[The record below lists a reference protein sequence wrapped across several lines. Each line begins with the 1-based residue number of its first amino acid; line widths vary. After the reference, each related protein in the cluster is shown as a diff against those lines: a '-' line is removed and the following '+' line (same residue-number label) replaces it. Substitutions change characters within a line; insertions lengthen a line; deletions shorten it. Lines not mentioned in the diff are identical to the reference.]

1 MPARNELALSSD
13 WRITK
18 SSVKAIDMANAL
30 QSLRRL
36 AGGLGVEAEIIRY
49 ATDGESKSN
58 KELIEIDTHY
68 ATQSQ
73 PIRDSEF
80 DILAGAM
87 LHECGHYKIDSI
99 DVPINYLDA
108 KEGVYSPEGIGAIGE
123 EIVADRYIQ
132 QKSKVYNRYIHAV
145 RNAEK
150 YKGGDISDEDY
161 ENLLGV
167 WLGSMV
173 YGKQVDWTK
182 WHLPMAQAYGVLVD
196 LERQLSKDI
205 KLQLTSTLSRTMHY
219 KSASLKISSLLNQD
233 KPISQPDREQRPAPG
248 TPEDDQ
254 FQKDRKQDGTYV
266 AEENYKDGLADA
278 FDERQKDIT
287 EKKSDKDNEFENS
300 EFSRN
305 LKAARRIG
313 KVQAE
318 LETRSKE
325 AQKELSPQHSKE
337 TISEDLSNAISEAVE
352 NANEDITEKVKG
364 LLGSN
369 WSRDVRPIVVSN
381 EKKNYSKEIPP
392 NPRIERELQY
402 LTRVR
407 NSADN
412 IWLRPEERGKLA
424 GKYLYRHKIDGKTYR
439 RKIKRPDQRPEFVIL
454 LDASG
459 SMYDEKDVYMAAAA
473 VHIAL
478 PKAPIYTYNQLSN
491 VEIKRVENFGR
502 MKWPGCDGG
511 TPSGEAILATV
522 SLHPTA
528 SILHFTDGEPN
539 GGRQLQNDVYKVIG
553 EKFLSSKLLNI
564 IFSHYGDG
572 HEFGAYG
579 FSSEQIKNIHIKK
592 ASDFSG
598 ILLDELRRWFKL

>member
-1 MPARNELALSSD
+1 M
-13 WRITK
+13 
-18 SSVKAIDMANAL
+18 
-30 QSLRRL
+30 
-36 AGGLGVEAEIIRY
+36 
-49 ATDGESKSN
+49 
-58 KELIEIDTHY
+58 
-68 ATQSQ
+68 
-73 PIRDSEF
+73 
-80 DILAGAM
+80 
-87 LHECGHYKIDSI
+87 
-99 DVPINYLDA
+99 
-108 KEGVYSPEGIGAIGE
+108 
-123 EIVADRYIQ
+123 
-132 QKSKVYNRYIHAV
+132 YNRYIHAV

-150 YKGGDISDEDY
+150 YKGGDILDKDY
-161 ENLLGV
+161 DNLLYV

-196 LERQLSKDI
+196 LERQLSKEV
-205 KLQLTSTLSRTMHY
+205 KSQRTSYNVRKIQY
-219 KSASLKISSLLNQD
+219 INASVKISELLNKD
-233 KPISQPDREQRPAPG
+233 KPISQPNREQRPAPG
-248 TPEDDQ
+248 TPDDDQ

-266 AEENYKDGLADA
+266 AEENYKDSLADA

-287 EKKSDKDNEFENS
+287 EKKSNKDNEFENS

-318 LETRSKE
+318 LDTRSSE
-325 AQKELSPQHSKE
+325 ARKELSPQHSKE
-337 TISEDLSNAISEAVE
+337 TISKDLSNAISEAVE

-369 WSRDVRPIVVSN
+369 WSREVKPIIVSN
-381 EKKNYSKEIPP
+381 EKKNYGKEIPS

-459 SMYDEKDVYMAAAA
+459 SMYREKDVYMAAAA

-478 PKAPIYTYNQLSN
+478 PKAPIYTYNQLKTN
-491 VEIKRVENFGR
+491 NIKRVENFGR
-502 MKWPGCDGG
+502 MKWPDCNGN
-511 TPSGEAILATV
+511 TPSGEAILAIA
-522 SLHPTA
+522 SMNPTA

-539 GGRQLQNDVYKVIG
+539 GGRQLQNDVYDIIG
-553 EKFLSSKLLNI
+553 EKFSSSKLLNI
-564 IFSHYGDG
+564 IFSHYGGG

-579 FSSEQIKNIHIKK
+579 FSSEQIKNIYIKK